1 MFISLN
7 EFMHKPRLKEKY
19 IKEVVP
25 AMKKEFGYKSN
36 LAVPKIEKVVINAGL
51 GSILKNSSENLD
63 KIAEDIASI
72 AGQKAVITKAKKAV
86 SGFKIRKGMPVGITA
101 TLRGARMYEFLDRLI
116 SAVFPRFRDFRG
128 LNRKSFDGHGN
139 FNIGIKE
146 HIVFPEIRRD
156 DIRHI
161 FGIEI
166 TVATTAKTDEEACQ
180 LLKHI
185 GFPIIDNI

>member
-1 MFISLN
+1 
-7 EFMHKPRLKEKY
+7 MHKPRLKEKY

-25 AMKKEFGYKSN
+25 AMKKEFGYKN
-36 LAVPKIEKVVINAGL
+36 DLAVPKIEKVVINAGL
-51 GSILKNSSENLD
+51 GSILKNSGENLD

-72 AGQKAVITKAKKAV
+72 VGQKAVITKAKKAI

-101 TLRGARMYEFLDRLI
+101 TLRGARMY
-116 SAVFPRFRDFRG
+116 RDFRG

-146 HIVFPEIRRD
+146 HIVFPEIKKD

-166 TVATTAKTDEEACQ
+166 TVVTTAKTDKEACQ
-180 LLKHI
+180 LLKYI
-185 GFPIIDNI
+185 GFPIVDNI